1 VNLYPPV
8 PVWVNLIGLGMRT
21 LLRYPGPPGSP
32 HRPMSDCARVEV
44 FESGVN
50 SFYDE
55 FTLALKRR
63 FRSHYQVNLA
73 YTFSKAIYRRR
84 DRLHQRG
91 AVQLQ

>member
-1 VNLYPPV
+1 
-8 PVWVNLIGLGMRT
+8 MRT

-44 FESGVN
+44 LESGAN

-73 YTFSKAIYRRR
+73 YTFSKAI
-84 DRLHQRG
+84 DDVTDFTSVVPFNSNDEG
-91 AVQLQ
+91 KMAE